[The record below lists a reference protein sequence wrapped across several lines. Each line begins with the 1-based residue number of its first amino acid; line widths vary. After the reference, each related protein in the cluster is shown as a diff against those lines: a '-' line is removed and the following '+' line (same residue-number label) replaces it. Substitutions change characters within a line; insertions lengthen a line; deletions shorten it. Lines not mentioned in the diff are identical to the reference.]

1 MIGGLLGNKCLGFCI
16 LSSTYFAFKL
26 IPIGSSRAFVFVTI
40 CDPVAED
47 GVLKKVLVV
56 DDSLAAVKMMQGILD
71 QGGYPSVGLSDPLRI
86 EETITTE
93 HPGLI
98 LLDIVMPNRNGFQIC
113 RELKG
118 NSLFGSIPVI
128 LVSSRNTSSDK
139 FWGQQQ
145 GADAYIAKPFTPE
158 ELLETV
164 RRFA

>member
-1 MIGGLLGNKCLGFCI
+1 M
-16 LSSTYFAFKL
+16 
-26 IPIGSSRAFVFVTI
+26 
-40 CDPVAED
+40 
-47 GVLKKVLVV
+47 LKKVLVV
-56 DDSLAAVKMMQGILD
+56 DDSIAAVKMMQGILD
-71 QGGYPSVGLSDPLRI
+71 QGGYPSIGLSDPLRI

-98 LLDIVMPNRNGFQIC
+98 LLDIVMPARNGFQVC

-118 NSLFGSIPVI
+118 SSLFGSIPVI

-145 GADAYIAKPFTPE
+145 GADGYIAKPFTPE
-158 ELLETV
+158 ELLEAV

>member
-1 MIGGLLGNKCLGFCI
+1 M
-16 LSSTYFAFKL
+16 
-26 IPIGSSRAFVFVTI
+26 
-40 CDPVAED
+40 
-47 GVLKKVLVV
+47 LKKVLVV
-56 DDSLAAVKMMQGILD
+56 DDSIAAVKMMQGILD
-71 QGGYPSVGLSDPLRI
+71 QGGYASVGLSDPLRI
-86 EETITTE
+86 EETITLE
-93 HPGLI
+93 HPGVI

-118 NSLFGSIPVI
+118 NSVFGSIPVI

>member
-1 MIGGLLGNKCLGFCI
+1 MNTFRLAGTRDWFDSCI
-16 LSSTYFAFKL
+16 YVS
-26 IPIGSSRAFVFVTI
+26 G
-40 CDPVAED
+40 PVAED
-47 GVLKKVLVV
+47 VVLKKVLVV
-56 DDSLAAVKMMQGILD
+56 DDSIAAVKMMQGILD
-71 QGGYPSVGLSDPLRI
+71 QGGYASVGLSDPLRI
-86 EETITTE
+86 EETISLE
-93 HPGLI
+93 HPGII
-98 LLDIVMPNRNGFQIC
+98 LLDIIMPNRNGFQIC